1 MKIPKEIAEK
11 VAKYSELKKTVDALF
26 NELYEFFDDLD
37 DRGYYGH
44 FRIADEPKGLAQGD
58 GEYCDRDRYN
68 YCEGC
73 DEGTYYYP
81 IDGSDKYVAVDYSF

>member
-26 NELYEFFDDLD
+26 EELYEFFDGLEN
-37 DRGYYGH
+37 GVYYGN
-44 FRIADEPKGLAQGD
+44 FSIEDEPKGDAQGD
-58 GEYCDRDRYN
+58 GEYCDQYAE
-68 YCEGC
+68 YCEDSGH
-73 DEGTYYYP
+73 GTYYYP